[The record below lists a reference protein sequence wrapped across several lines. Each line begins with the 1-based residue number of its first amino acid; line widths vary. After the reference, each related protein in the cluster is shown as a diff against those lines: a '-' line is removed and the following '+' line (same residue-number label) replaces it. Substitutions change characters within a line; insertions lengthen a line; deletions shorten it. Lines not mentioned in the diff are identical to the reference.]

1 MAAEDNFIVAIELG
15 PSKVTGAAG
24 RKQPDGAIH
33 ILAFAQEPSTSFIRK
48 GRINNVNKMTQCLIN
63 MKEKLEQKLQ
73 KTVSRVYVGIGG
85 MGMHTVAN
93 PVIKDFDSKIEITQE
108 MVDRMADENR
118 ISASTERDILEA
130 VPQEYRLGTQSQIDP
145 VGILAESIECRF
157 LNIVANTSVKEE
169 IKSCFRNA
177 GINIADMPITCLAL
191 ADAMLSEAERR
202 SGCVFVDMGS
212 ETTSVAVFKNNILR
226 HLAVIPLGGANVN
239 KDIMSLQIEDDEA
252 EELKLKYGSAFQET
266 IEGMAPIALRDGR
279 TVSYEEFS
287 GLVEARMEEIVQNIN
302 NQIKL
307 SKYEKSQLI
316 GGLVITGGASNM
328 RDLDKALL
336 RDTGFEKIRFVRN
349 LRIGLRSP
357 EYPRFNKEGDCNAA
371 LAILDKGETNC
382 CGGELGQP
390 LQQIF
395 EEYQDPKPVENEAER
410 LAAAEAEAKAKEEA
424 EAKARE
430 EEEARAAEEAR
441 LAAEEEKRK
450 EKEENAKRWRDR
462 WGKVKKFFDGLT
474 NEDA

>member
-1 MAAEDNFIVAIELG
+1 
-15 PSKVTGAAG
+15 
-24 RKQPDGAIH
+24 
-33 ILAFAQEPSTSFIRK
+33 
-48 GRINNVNKMTQCLIN
+48 
-63 MKEKLEQKLQ
+63 
-73 KTVSRVYVGIGG
+73 
-85 MGMHTVAN
+85 
-93 PVIKDFDSKIEITQE
+93 
-108 MVDRMADENR
+108 
-118 ISASTERDILEA
+118 
-130 VPQEYRLGTQSQIDP
+130 
-145 VGILAESIECRF
+145 
-157 LNIVANTSVKEE
+157 
-169 IKSCFRNA
+169 
-177 GINIADMPITCLAL
+177 
-191 ADAMLSEAERR
+191 
-202 SGCVFVDMGS
+202 MGS

-328 RDLDKALL
+328 RDLDKALI